1 MATTMATTMNTRA
14 GSWFAVVVG
23 LAVTLTA
30 CGGDRSERLNIRPP
44 APGIPAGASNVSGIY
59 RSIHQGLLQL
69 RANGELSLIIPD
81 VSASAGTF
89 TLDQGDL
96 VVRTVPCGDQ
106 VGTYRMVVTG
116 EQIPGEA
123 ILNITAVDDPCE
135 ERRRYLTI
143 DPWIYA
149 DS

>member
-1 MATTMATTMNTRA
+1 MVRLRTRNPLAASVLTLALA
-14 GSWFAVVVG
+14 GMLG
-23 LAVTLTA
+23 A

-44 APGIPAGASNVSGIY
+44 APGTPSGAATVSGIY
-59 RSIHQGLLQL
+59 RSIHQGVLQL

-89 TLDQGDL
+89 TLDNGDL
-96 VVRTVPCGDQ
+96 TVTTGRCGDE
-106 VGTYRMVVTG
+106 VGRYRMEVTG
-116 EQIPGEA
+116 VQLPGEA
-123 ILNITAVDDPCE
+123 ILNITAVEDACD
-135 ERRRYLTI
+135 ERRTYLTI